1 MDTPRGNAS
10 LRKGAQVTW
19 GFTYNNPTHTADEI
33 IAMLVPICN
42 AYTFQKEM
50 GENGTPHYQGYVRF
64 MKKTTVPSKLVPVP
78 AHWLR
83 CDQNYEKY
91 CSKEETRIDGPW
103 VLAPSGGV
111 RRGKRTDLDE
121 AAQMLKSGS
130 TMVEVAELYPSQV
143 VRYQQHFKRF
153 QSLYPPVRSVDLQVH
168 LFTGRPGT
176 GKTREAY
183 SIDPFL
189 FALPVG
195 KDLWFDNYMGQSTV
209 LIDDFAGNVGLTQLL
224 QILDRYPVQ
233 VPVKGG
239 FVWWCPNVIIITTN
253 VPLEQWYDYSS
264 RQDSLAALQRRI
276 THRRDFNPFNDN
288 FVGLVK

>member
-1 MDTPRGNAS
+1 
-10 LRKGAQVTW
+10 
-19 GFTYNNPTHTADEI
+19 
-33 IAMLVPICN
+33 MLVPICN

-111 RRGKRTDLDE
+111 RRGKRTDMDE

-153 QSLYPPVRSVDLQVH
+153 QSLSSCSFGRSSSSFIHGETWNWKDSGSLFYRSFSVCPTCGKRSLVR
-168 LFTGRPGT
+168 
-176 GKTREAY
+176 
-183 SIDPFL
+183 
-189 FALPVG
+189 
-195 KDLWFDNYMGQSTV
+195 
-209 LIDDFAGNVGLTQLL
+209 QL
-224 QILDRYPVQ
+224 YGS
-233 VPVKGG
+233 KYG
-239 FVWWCPNVIIITTN
+239 
-253 VPLEQWYDYSS
+253 
-264 RQDSLAALQRRI
+264 A
-276 THRRDFNPFNDN
+276 HRRFCGECWVNPVAPN
-288 FVGLVK
+288 FRSLSGSGACQRWFCMVVSECYHNYNECPFRAMV